1 MGGLLPSNMAALID
15 VGVPRLLRRKLNS
28 LGFQGESELRCL
40 LDKMKLK
47 GSIPRGKDIVG
58 AGDTPRHLT
67 VLLAGVAC
75 LYETLESGAR
85 QIYDFYYPGD
95 FCDLHR
101 YVKVE
106 PVAEPAVR
114 ALTECSIGIIEY
126 RDLDRAIERHR
137 KLALALWR
145 ATMLEASIL
154 RERLANVSQR
164 PALQRV
170 SHLLCEQLH
179 RRRAIG
185 IDSGVVPLTQI
196 DLADA
201 AGLSVVHI
209 NRVFQDLR
217 KLGALS
223 ENGRAIEVMNR
234 KRLVDIGRF
243 DRRYLDVPKL
253 LSQWQVHIEGAVD

>member
-47 GSIPRGKDIVG
+47 GSIPRGKDIVR

-75 LYETLESGAR
+75 LYETLESGER
-85 QIYDFYYPGD
+85 QIYDFYYAGD

-101 YVKVE
+101 YVKLE
-106 PVAEPAVR
+106 AVAEPALR
-114 ALTECSIGIIEY
+114 ALTDCSIGIIEY
-126 RDLDRAIERHR
+126 RELDEAIERHR

-154 RERLANVSQR
+154 RERLANASQR
-164 PALQRV
+164 PALERV

-185 IDSGVVPLTQI
+185 IDSGIIPLTQI

-201 AGLSVVHI
+201 AGLSVVHM
-209 NRVFQDLR
+209 NRVLQDLR
-217 KLGALS
+217 KLGVISASSRTIEVVNWERLAKVANFDSRYLTMPPALS
-223 ENGRAIEVMNR
+223 DWEVR
-234 KRLVDIGRF
+234 T
-243 DRRYLDVPKL
+243 
-253 LSQWQVHIEGAVD
+253 E

>member
-58 AGDTPRHLT
+58 AGDGPRHLT

-75 LYETLESGAR
+75 LYETLESGER
-85 QIYDFYYPGD
+85 QIYDFYYAGD

-101 YVKVE
+101 YVKLE
-106 PVAEPAVR
+106 AVAEPAVR
-114 ALTECSIGIIEY
+114 ALTDCSVGTIDY

-137 KLALALWR
+137 KLALVLWR
-145 ATMLEASIL
+145 ATMLESSTL
-154 RERLANVSQR
+154 RERLINVSQR
-164 PALQRV
+164 PALERV

-185 IDSGVVPLTQI
+185 IESGVVPLTQI

-201 AGLSVVHI
+201 AGLSAVHI

-217 KLGALS
+217 KLGVISATSRTIEVVNRERLAKIANFDSRYLAMPAALS
-223 ENGRAIEVMNR
+223 NW
-234 KRLVDIGRF
+234 DI
-243 DRRYLDVPKL
+243 
-253 LSQWQVHIEGAVD
+253 SAE

>member
-1 MGGLLPSNMAALID
+1 MDGLLPGNMPALVN

-28 LGFQGESELRCL
+28 LGFQGESELRCF
-40 LDKMKLK
+40 LDKMRLR
-47 GSIPRGKDIVG
+47 GSILRGKDIVG

-75 LYETLESGAR
+75 LYETLESGER

-101 YVKVE
+101 YVKLE
-106 PVAEPAVR
+106 AVAEPAVR
-114 ALTECSIGIIEY
+114 ALTDCSIGIIEY

-145 ATMLEASIL
+145 ATMLESSIL
-154 RERLANVSQR
+154 RERLASLSR
-164 PALQRV
+164 RSALERV

-185 IDSGVVPLTQI
+185 IESGVIPLTQI

-201 AGLSVVHI
+201 AGLSVVHT
-209 NRVFQDLR
+209 NRVLQDLR
-217 KLGALS
+217 KLGTVSANSRTIEVVNWERLADIAKFDNRYLTLPALS
-223 ENGRAIEVMNR
+223 GWEIRTE
-234 KRLVDIGRF
+234 
-243 DRRYLDVPKL
+243 
-253 LSQWQVHIEGAVD
+253 

>member
-1 MGGLLPSNMAALID
+1 MDGYLPASAAALTD
-15 VGVPRLLRRKLNS
+15 VGAARPLRRKLNS
-28 LGFQGESELRCL
+28 LGFHGESELRCL
-40 LDKMKLK
+40 LDKVRLR
-47 GSIPRGKDIVG
+47 GSIRRGKDIVE
-58 AGDTPRHLT
+58 AGDAPRHLT
-67 VLLAGVAC
+67 VLLAGIAC
-75 LYETLESGAR
+75 LYEALESGER

-101 YVKVE
+101 YVKVGT
-106 PVAEPAVR
+106 VAEPAVR
-114 ALTECSIGIIEY
+114 ALTDCSIGIIEY
-126 RDLDRAIERHR
+126 RELDQAIVLHR
-137 KLALALWR
+137 KLALVLWR

-164 PALQRV
+164 SALQRV

-185 IDSGVVPLTQI
+185 IDSGVIPLTQI

-223 ENGRAIEVMNR
+223 ANSRTIEVMNR
-234 KRLVDIGRF
+234 ERLVEIANF
-243 DRRYLDVPKL
+243 DSRYLTMPAG
-253 LSQWQVHIEGAVD
+253 LSNWEIRAE

>member
-1 MGGLLPSNMAALID
+1 MDGLLPANMAALAD
-15 VGVPRLLRRKLNS
+15 AGVLRLFRRKLNG

-40 LDKMKLK
+40 LDKTRLR

-75 LYETLESGAR
+75 LYETLESGER

-101 YVKVE
+101 YVKLE
-106 PVAEPAVR
+106 AVAEPAVR
-114 ALTECSIGIIEY
+114 ALTDCSVGTIDY

-137 KLALALWR
+137 KLALVLWR
-145 ATMLEASIL
+145 ATMLESSTL
-154 RERLANVSQR
+154 RERLVNVSQR
-164 PALQRV
+164 PALERV

-185 IDSGVVPLTQI
+185 IESGVVPLTQI

-217 KLGALS
+217 KLGVISAS
-223 ENGRAIEVMNR
+223 GPTIEVVNWE
-234 KRLVDIGRF
+234 RLAEIANF
-243 DRRYLDVPKL
+243 DSRYLTMPAT
-253 LSQWQVHIEGAVD
+253 LSKWEVRTE

>member
-1 MGGLLPSNMAALID
+1 MDGLLPANMAALAD
-15 VGVPRLLRRKLNS
+15 AGVLRLFRRKLNS

-40 LDKMKLK
+40 LDKTRLR

-58 AGDTPRHLT
+58 AGDSPRHLT

-75 LYETLESGAR
+75 LYETLESGER

-101 YVKVE
+101 YVKLE
-106 PVAEPAVR
+106 AVAEPAVR
-114 ALTECSIGIIEY
+114 ALTDCSIGTIDY

-137 KLALALWR
+137 KMALVLWR
-145 ATMLEASIL
+145 ATLLESSTL
-154 RERLANVSQR
+154 RERLINVSQR
-164 PALQRV
+164 PALERV

-217 KLGALS
+217 KLGVISASGRTIEVVNRERLAEIANFDSRYLTMPAALS
-223 ENGRAIEVMNR
+223 NW
-234 KRLVDIGRF
+234 DI
-243 DRRYLDVPKL
+243 
-253 LSQWQVHIEGAVD
+253 SAE